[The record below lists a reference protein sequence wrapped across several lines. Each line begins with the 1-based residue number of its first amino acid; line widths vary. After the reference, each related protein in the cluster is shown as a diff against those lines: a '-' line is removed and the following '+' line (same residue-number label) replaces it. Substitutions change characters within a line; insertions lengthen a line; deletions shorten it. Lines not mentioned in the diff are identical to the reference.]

1 MTAPKGGNF
10 GKVLEI
16 DLSKQ
21 TYKTRPVSEEI
32 LQKYIGG
39 RGLGAYYALTE
50 YKAGKNPLDEDAFV
64 FIGVGPMSGTM
75 ALSHRTCFVNKN
87 PYTGNINHSECGAHL
102 ASEIKFAG
110 WDGIYIKGRA
120 RKPVWL
126 AIVNDKV
133 EFKDA

>member
-102 ASEIKFAG
+102 ASEI
-110 WDGIYIKGRA
+110 
-120 RKPVWL
+120 
-126 AIVNDKV
+126 
-133 EFKDA
+133 